1 MQKKLSAVNQ
11 TFNQLT
17 LWRETMKK
25 LIVTLIVGALL
36 ALPLSVMAMDAVT
49 NAELEGVAGQ
59 AGVTIAFGG
68 AATTTIS
75 FSAVSW
81 GDPDGLAG
89 TCGNNAGWLII
100 DGDVTVDQVI
110 ACGETLTLDIGTT
123 GAGTCEMPP
132 CSIEIPGGTTFIAV
146 GLPTM
151 ALSIDVPSTLV
162 IGLGASSTVV
172 TGTLGILNL
181 RNLSVDAGTPD
192 TLYIWA
198 H

>member
-1 MQKKLSAVNQ
+1 
-11 TFNQLT
+11 
-17 LWRETMKK
+17 
-25 LIVTLIVGALL
+25 
-36 ALPLSVMAMDAVT
+36 
-49 NAELEGVAGQ
+49 
-59 AGVTIAFGG
+59 
-68 AATTTIS
+68 
-75 FSAVSW
+75 
-81 GDPDGLAG
+81 
-89 TCGNNAGWLII
+89 
-100 DGDVTVDQVI
+100 
-110 ACGETLTLDIGTT
+110 
-123 GAGTCEMPP
+123 MPP

-181 RNLSVDAGTPD
+181 RNLSVDAGTPA